1 MLRVASAATVVA
13 ALLAA
18 PAAAQAPVAQAPVA
32 VKDKR
37 GDARG
42 ALDIVRVALERG
54 IDGRLRGEV
63 TMADN
68 WATGDLRVA
77 SGLQGSIC
85 LQLYTS
91 RQPGEEPPDY
101 LVCATPP
108 ATGEELVGRVLRD
121 RSNGRPRSVA
131 AATLTRPTA
140 RTLYLRF
147 SQTSIGRPAAVRF
160 GSEAITRAASCPRPL
175 GCRDTA
181 PDAPSTAGLTLRADT
196 PPG

>member
-1 MLRVASAATVVA
+1 MLRVALAATVA
-13 ALLAA
+13 AVLLAA
-18 PAAAQAPVAQAPVA
+18 PAAAQAPVA
-32 VKDKR
+32 VKDRR

-54 IDGRLRGEV
+54 VDGRLRGEV
-63 TMADN
+63 TMAEG
-68 WATGDLRVA
+68 WTTGDLRAPAGV
-77 SGLQGSIC
+77 QGSIC
-85 LQLYTS
+85 LELYTR

-108 ATGEELVGRVLRD
+108 PTGDELVGRVLRD
-121 RSNGRPRSVA
+121 RSNGRPRPVA
-131 AATLTRPTA
+131 GAALTRPTG

-160 GSEAITRAASCPRPL
+160 GSEAVTRAARCPRPL

-181 PDAPSTAGLTLRADT
+181 PDAPATAGLTLRADT

>member
-1 MLRVASAATVVA
+1 MMRGVALATLTA

-18 PAAAQAPVAQAPVA
+18 PAAAQAPDAPVA

-54 IDGRLRGEV
+54 VDGRLRGEV
-63 TMADN
+63 TMAED
-68 WATGDLRVA
+68 WTTGDLRA
-77 SGLQGSIC
+77 ATGIQGSIC
-85 LQLYTS
+85 LQLYTR

-108 ATGEELVGRVLRD
+108 PAGEALVGRVLRD
-121 RSNGRPRSVA
+121 RANGRPRSVA
-131 AATLTRPTA
+131 GAALTRPTG

-147 SQTSIGRPAAVRF
+147 SQTSIGRPDAVRF
-160 GSEAITRAASCPRPL
+160 SSEAVTRVARCPKPL

-181 PDAPSTAGLTLRADT
+181 PNAPSTAGLTLRSET

>member
-1 MLRVASAATVVA
+1 MLRLALAATVA
-13 ALLAA
+13 AGLLAA
-18 PAAAQAPVAQAPVA
+18 PAAAQAPVAQPVA

-54 IDGRLRGEV
+54 VDGRLRGEV
-63 TMADN
+63 TMADDWVN
-68 WATGDLRVA
+68 NDLRAA

-85 LQLYTS
+85 LQLYTR

-101 LVCATPP
+101 LVCATP
-108 ATGEELVGRVLRD
+108 AFGTDELVGRVLRD
-121 RSNGRPRSVA
+121 RSNGRARSVA
-131 AATLTRPTA
+131 AASLTRPTG

-160 GSEAITRAASCPRPL
+160 GSEAVTRATKCPRPL

-181 PDAPSTAGLTLRADT
+181 PDAPSTAGLTLRTDT

>member
-1 MLRVASAATVVA
+1 MLRVALAATVA
-13 ALLAA
+13 AVLLAA
-18 PAAAQAPVAQAPVA
+18 PAAAQAPVA

-37 GDARG
+37 GDVRG

-54 IDGRLRGEV
+54 VDGRLRGEV
-63 TMADN
+63 TMAED
-68 WATGDLRVA
+68 WTTAALRA
-77 SGLQGSIC
+77 PSGLQGSIC

-108 ATGEELVGRVLRD
+108 PTGNELVGRVLRD
-121 RSNGRPRSVA
+121 RSNGRPRPVA
-131 AATLTRPTA
+131 AATLTRPTG

-147 SQTSIGRPAAVRF
+147 SQTSIGRPAALRF
-160 GSEAITRAASCPRPL
+160 ASEAVTRVARCPKPL

-181 PDAPSTAGLTLRADT
+181 PDAPATAGLTLRAGT